1 MRYHELITA
10 SGRRLLTP
18 ASLPYLAE
26 ITVPCD
32 RWGQCTN
39 LLYND
44 DVRIVE
50 HELVADTECVVAHV
64 ACRTDEIRRLVED
77 GWA

>member
-1 MRYHELITA
+1 MRYHELIMA

-32 RWGQCTN
+32 RWGQFTN
-39 LLYND
+39 LLDND

-50 HELVADTECVVAHV
+50 HDLVPDTECIVAYV